1 MAFHEYLN
9 DGLEKHRD
17 GALVLMDMDNLKPFN
32 AEEGH
37 MYGDELL
44 KQVAEMLISNA
55 RPGDILGRYGGDEF
69 IIYMPHASSET
80 AIILMEEI
88 RKLIEETQFNLKVEE
103 KVVKAR
109 ITVSIGIAV
118 CPGHAENVIE
128 LLRKSDE
135 ALYRAKLDGRN
146 RVCLPVR
153 DERMKSKT
161 NFYPSHQLERLSI
174 IAQETKKSESF
185 LLREALDDLVKKYT
199 DLREREETLVEVQ
212 MGGGLLDL
220 VDPSKG
226 GPLLEEISLIR
237 REIKDETGLVL
248 PGVRVRDTSD
258 LKPLEY
264 SVMVKGAMVIKKEVA
279 GFNDTTKNE
288 IAGHLREVFREQIT
302 KI

>member
-1 MAFHEYLN
+1 MTDETRDGLTGLLTKMTFHEYLN

-32 AEEGH
+32 ADEGH

-55 RPGDILGRYGGDEF
+55 RPGDLLGRYGGDEF

-80 AIILMEEI
+80 ALILMEEI
-88 RKLIEETQFNLKVEE
+88 RKLIEETQFRLKVEE

-199 DLREREETLVEVQ
+199 DLRERED
-212 MGGGLLDL
+212 GRGA
-220 VDPSKG
+220 P
-226 GPLLEEISLIR
+226 GP
-237 REIKDETGLVL
+237 G
-248 PGVRVRDTSD
+248 
-258 LKPLEY
+258 
-264 SVMVKGAMVIKKEVA
+264 
-279 GFNDTTKNE
+279 
-288 IAGHLREVFREQIT
+288 
-302 KI
+302 